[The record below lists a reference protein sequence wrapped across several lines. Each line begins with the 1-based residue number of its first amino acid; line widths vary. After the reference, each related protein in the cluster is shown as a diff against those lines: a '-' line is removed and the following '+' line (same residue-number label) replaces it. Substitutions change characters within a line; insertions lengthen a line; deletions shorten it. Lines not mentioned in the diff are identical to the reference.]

1 MMRRCFIFTALA
13 VASFGVAACGS
24 GSTGTTSAHAGAGT
38 LARVR
43 SRPTRMYKVALSG
56 RAEAARGAP
65 QGRGFAIIAFHGP
78 SLVCWRFAHLHG
90 FTAATGAGI
99 VSGAAGRSGRTVV
112 PLSSGPRL
120 HHQGCVS
127 ISAATT
133 KTIWSDPGGYYVNVV
148 STGYPRGAVRSQL

>member
-1 MMRRCFIFTALA
+1 MLKRFTFTALT
-13 VASFGVAACGS
+13 VASLGVAACGS
-24 GSTGTTSAHAGAGT
+24 GSTGTTSSQAGAGT
-38 LARVR
+38 LAVVR

-99 VSGAAGRSGRTVV
+99 VSGAVGKTGRTVV
-112 PLSSGPRL
+112 ALSGGPHL
-120 HHQGCVS
+120 HHQGCATMS
-127 ISAATT
+127 PATT
-133 KTIWSDPGGYYVNVV
+133 KTIWKDPGGYYVNVL
-148 STGYPRGAVRSQL
+148 SAGYPRGAVRSQL